1 MNCFL
6 LPKNNIDFCI
16 DSSNI
21 SNMNN
26 TNTNQ
31 NSIATNT
38 LHYYSKLENIIRKI
52 IKNSNNQPK
61 YDYKQIINM
70 ANPYEYL
77 YSTISEFNFSVS
89 KLNTNT
95 ILLYDLIEINQ
106 VVNLFD
112 NLFDKN
118 NNERISILN
127 IGLNCNEFKY
137 FADMC
142 NIDHELLSFS
152 IKEEFGCVNE
162 LSKFDFIFIENDSS
176 LSSYNCIN
184 NDNNDNNDNNNDNN
198 NHNNN
203 DNNNDNNNYNN
214 IIEIIFKL
222 LKTNG
227 SCLIKV
233 NSVFHNRLIQLLYL
247 FSCLFEKV
255 YIVKPTT
262 SNVATFEKYIVCKY
276 FTYENNDKIN
286 DLNTDIN
293 SLMKKE
299 VPCYFSNKIK
309 DLNSVLVQQQLEAME
324 QLINILKNKN
334 REEKIELLKK
344 NNIHKCIAWCEKYGI
359 SHEKFIEKS
368 NIFLPITNEIIN
380 DLTNE
385 KNET

>member
-16 DSSNI
+16 DSSSNV

-52 IKNSNNQPK
+52 ITNSHNQPK

-77 YSTISEFNFSVS
+77 YSSISEFNFSVS
-89 KLNTNT
+89 KLKTNT
-95 ILLYDLIEINQ
+95 ILLYDLLEINQ
-106 VVNLFD
+106 VINFFD
-112 NLFDKN
+112 NIFDKN
-118 NNERISILN
+118 NNKKISILN

-142 NIDHELLSFS
+142 NINHELLSFS
-152 IKEEFGCVNE
+152 IKEEFGCLNE

-176 LSSYNCIN
+176 SSSYNCIN
-184 NDNNDNNDNNNDNN
+184 NDNNDNNDNN
-198 NHNNN
+198 
-203 DNNNDNNNYNN
+203 
-214 IIEIIFKL
+214 IIEIIFKS
-222 LKTNG
+222 LKPNG
-227 SCLIKV
+227 NCLIKI
-233 NSVFHNRLIQLLYL
+233 NSVFHNTLIQLLYL

-276 FTYENNDKIN
+276 FTYANNDKIN
-286 DLNTDIN
+286 DPNTNIN
-293 SLMKKE
+293 NLIKKE
-299 VPCYFSNKIK
+299 VPCYFCNKIK

-344 NNIHKCIAWCEKYGI
+344 NNIHKSIAWCEKYGI
-359 SHEKFIEKS
+359 SHQKFIEKS

-385 KNET
+385 KDEI